1 MNVVLPFLLLILL
14 LAVIFFWP
22 LLVRL
27 ICNKLL
33 SRLSFFRFRMSLE
46 HVIILY
52 SIYLFLHIFLLSC
65 MFCQFMG
72 YVDFGI

>member
-1 MNVVLPFLLLILL
+1 MDVVLAFLLSILL

-33 SRLSFFRFRMSLE
+33 ARLSFFQFRMALE

-52 SIYLFLHIFLLSC
+52 SIYLFFTYFFII
-65 MFCQFMG
+65 M
-72 YVDFGI
+72 YVVSIYGLR